1 MSQPVATYV
10 ELRKNRDGADR
21 AFIVGTRVR
30 VQDVYALAEIEG
42 KSPDEIVQALPHLT
56 LSQVHAALSYYFDHR
71 DQILHEIKED
81 GDFARQLQ
89 AVYGPSPLQAQLKPP
104 AA

>member
-42 KSPDEIVQALPHLT
+42 KSPDEIVQALP
-56 LSQVHAALSYYFDHR
+56 
-71 DQILHEIKED
+71 
-81 GDFARQLQ
+81 
-89 AVYGPSPLQAQLKPP
+89 
-104 AA
+104 